1 VRHIALVIPGFAQI
15 GGAERQVQLLARG
28 LCRRGWRVTVVAL
41 SGAEEEAGRE
51 LFSAGAEF
59 LSLEMRKGLAD
70 PRGWIRFNRWLR
82 RERPDVVHGH
92 MPHAAWMVR
101 WSRLGAPVRAVLDTI
116 HTSSTGTVGRRIGYR
131 WSDWLPDRVTAVSRA
146 TADAYLGARMVS
158 AQRLAVLPNGVDLE
172 AWRPDAAVRAAV
184 RRELGL
190 TDEFLWL
197 ATGRLEP
204 VKDYP
209 TLLRAM
215 VGLAPSARLVV
226 AGAGCLEGELRGL
239 TMQLGLERRVRFMG
253 FEPNVCRW
261 MQAADGFVL
270 SSRLEGLPLV
280 LLEAAACGLPSVA
293 TDVPGTPE
301 VVDDGVTGWL
311 APPADPDAL
320 QAAMIRMMKLSPEE
334 RAAMGARARQRVTD
348 QFGLEAVLDRW
359 EALYGELLEQNPVAR
374 RWGRFTS
381 AESRFF

>member
-1 VRHIALVIPGFAQI
+1 
-15 GGAERQVQLLARG
+15 
-28 LCRRGWRVTVVAL
+28 
-41 SGAEEEAGRE
+41 
-51 LFSAGAEF
+51 
-59 LSLEMRKGLAD
+59 
-70 PRGWIRFNRWLR
+70 
-82 RERPDVVHGH
+82 
-92 MPHAAWMVR
+92 
-101 WSRLGAPVRAVLDTI
+101 
-116 HTSSTGTVGRRIGYR
+116 
-131 WSDWLPDRVTAVSRA
+131 
-146 TADAYLGARMVS
+146 
-158 AQRLAVLPNGVDLE
+158 
-172 AWRPDAAVRAAV
+172 
-184 RRELGL
+184 
-190 TDEFLWL
+190 
-197 ATGRLEP
+197 
-204 VKDYP
+204 
-209 TLLRAM
+209 M